1 MRIPKVLLA
10 LLFGLASLVSASASE
25 PPQPSL
31 DSTAPSARPD
41 LLNSDANAIAIDK
54 FRPANERPKFD
65 FRNLSSV
72 HLPEDATKVCYMM
85 RSYIVA
91 REDRDSDS
99 TRLVGYS
106 TCQPSLNYELRTT
119 GSKPDPKE

>member
-1 MRIPKVLLA
+1 MRIPKILLA
-10 LLFGLASLVSASASE
+10 LVFGLSSFVSASSSE

-31 DSTAPSARPD
+31 DSNAPSVTPD
-41 LLNSDANAIAIDK
+41 LLHSEAKTIATDK

-65 FRNLSSV
+65 FRNLGSI
-72 HLPEDATKVCYMM
+72 HLPEDSTKVCYTM

-99 TRLVGYS
+99 TKLVGYS
-106 TCQPSLNYELRTT
+106 TCQPSSNYEVRITRL
-119 GSKPDPKE
+119 KPAPKE

>member
-10 LLFGLASLVSASASE
+10 LVFGLASLVSALASE

-31 DSTAPSARPD
+31 DSTAPSVTPD
-41 LLNSDANAIAIDK
+41 LLNSGAKAIAIDK
-54 FRPANERPKFD
+54 FRPANERPQFD
-65 FRNLSSV
+65 FRNLGSI
-72 HLPEDATKVCYMM
+72 HLPEDATKVCYTM

-106 TCQPSLNYELRTT
+106 TCQPSSNYEMRIT